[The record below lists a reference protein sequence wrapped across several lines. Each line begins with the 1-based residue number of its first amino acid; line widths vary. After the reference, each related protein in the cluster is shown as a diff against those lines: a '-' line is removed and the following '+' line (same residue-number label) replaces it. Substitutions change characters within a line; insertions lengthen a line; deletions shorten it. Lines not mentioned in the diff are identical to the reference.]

1 MGLHTTRVAC
11 CTGRGAV
18 ASRVRRSNSSVS
30 AGGHLVF
37 ADTLMRSLS
46 TTPSPAYEVASC
58 PAYAWCGATH
68 ANLAEL
74 APGEAG
80 VVNLT
85 LAFFAPGVY
94 EVSDYAVSWNVRGQ
108 SSTQSDLQPCPP
120 VVVRVGTV

>member
-1 MGLHTTRVAC
+1 
-11 CTGRGAV
+11 
-18 ASRVRRSNSSVS
+18 
-30 AGGHLVF
+30 
-37 ADTLMRSLS
+37 MRSS
-46 TTPSPAYEVASC
+46 SSAPSPAFEVASC

-74 APGEAG
+74 APGEGG
-80 VVNLT
+80 VVELM

-120 VVVRVGTV
+120 VVVHVSAVG